1 MKSPDKSLQLQI
13 DEINRKLDLILDE
26 ALVQRQNRESVNDL
40 LDDAA
45 IIGKDMFQ
53 QMVVQLDNAGIELD
67 GDALRCLI
75 LRLVR
80 NINSFGM
87 VLQTLE
93 SLTDLAKDLTP
104 VVKQIGLDGV
114 KMFNEIEQ
122 KGYFDLIK
130 QITVTLDTLMT
141 RYSRED
147 ILKLSENLIPVADTL
162 MNIADPRLLSK
173 VNAAATALRDINP
186 EEIEDYSLLRLMWHM
201 RKPEVK
207 KSIGFVMAFLNNIS
221 GTEKKN

>member
-1 MKSPDKSLQLQI
+1 MKSPDNSLQLQI

-26 ALVQRQNRESVNDL
+26 ALVQRQNRESVNDF

-45 IIGKDMFQ
+45 IIGKDMFH
-53 QMVVQLDNAGIELD
+53 QMVVQLDKAGIELD

-80 NINSFGM
+80 NVSSLGM

-104 VVKQIGLDGV
+104 VVKQIGLDGI

-122 KGYFDLIK
+122 KGYFDLIR

-147 ILKLSENLIPVADTL
+147 IQKLSENLIPVADTL

-173 VNAAATALRDINP
+173 VNAATTALRDINP
-186 EEIEDYSLLRLMWHM
+186 EEIEEYSLWKLIWQM

-221 GTEKKN
+221 GTVKKN